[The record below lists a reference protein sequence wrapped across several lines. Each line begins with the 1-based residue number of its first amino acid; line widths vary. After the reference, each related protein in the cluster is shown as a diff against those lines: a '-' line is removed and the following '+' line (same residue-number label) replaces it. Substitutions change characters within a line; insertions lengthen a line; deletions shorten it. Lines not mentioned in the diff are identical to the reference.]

1 MDERTLAIL
10 ADIGLL
16 TLRIMFAWIFLWPL
30 PGLLKDWQTTVQTTG
45 LLFPFGQRFF
55 TTVSVIGMTLCSI
68 MVMVGIYGRVGA
80 VFLFFFCIG
89 APSSTTSSRAFLN
102 WRQESSRAMISRRP
116 WARCSIRHWC

>member
-55 TTVSVIGMTLCSI
+55 TTVSVSWWTAPTL
-68 MVMVGIYGRVGA
+68 RD
-80 VFLFFFCIG
+80 FQ
-89 APSSTTSSRAFLN
+89 SSCFHRGHPCRRA
-102 WRQESSRAMISRRP
+102 
-116 WARCSIRHWC
+116 